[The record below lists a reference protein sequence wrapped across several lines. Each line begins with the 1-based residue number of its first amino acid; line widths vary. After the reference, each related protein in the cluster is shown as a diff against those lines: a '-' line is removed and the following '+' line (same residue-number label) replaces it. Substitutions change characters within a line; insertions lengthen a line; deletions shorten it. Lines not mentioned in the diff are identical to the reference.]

1 MLRGIRTASSG
12 WLGKAIMTAVVGF
25 LVISFGIWGIG
36 DIFRGY
42 TRGALVTV
50 GDSKMSADQFRQLFN
65 ARLQALSRQVRRPI
79 TPEQAR
85 AFGIDRQVLSEWVQ
99 NAALDQYARGMRLGI
114 PEADVLQRITE
125 DSTFHG
131 PNGQFDA
138 GRFQAILRENGLS
151 EQGYLNDQRR
161 DTIRRQ
167 LTA

>member
-85 AFGIDRQVLSEWVQ
+85 AFGIV
-99 NAALDQYARGMRLGI
+99 
-114 PEADVLQRITE
+114 
-125 DSTFHG
+125 
-131 PNGQFDA
+131 
-138 GRFQAILRENGLS
+138 
-151 EQGYLNDQRR
+151 
-161 DTIRRQ
+161 RQ
-167 LTA
+167 LSIEPVGHGEMHAMQRLQTSARTT